1 MIVEIFR
8 DELDTPYVFL
18 EDGSK
23 WYMGIP
29 ATTKLKEYVDNRL
42 QGSYQVVEVPNSLK
56 PEEIVELSKSGIRA
70 DEIIRLRQ
78 AGVL

>member
-1 MIVEIFR
+1 MIVELIER
-8 DELDTPYVFL
+8 SGSIYIRGTKGTDWYVCAKGIE
-18 EDGSK
+18 EDFEE
-23 WYMGIP
+23 YAP
-29 ATTKLKEYVDNRL
+29 AN
-42 QGSYQVVEVPNSLK
+42 SYQVVEVPNSLK